1 MKANWK
7 TLNKL
12 LNRCKK
18 PISDHFCINNSLNY
32 DPNIISGEFN
42 EYFVRHPRDICESIP
57 DSRENYMNL
66 IPTNETTMYFNPTSS
81 EEVFRVLK
89 NMRKQGAQI
98 Y

>member
-1 MKANWK
+1 M
-7 TLNKL
+7 
-12 LNRCKK
+12 
-18 PISDHFCINNSLNY
+18 NY

-89 NMRKQGAQI
+89 NMRKQGTQSDIPFEFIKMCGKYKLQFGCVTYII
-98 Y
+98 YVLI